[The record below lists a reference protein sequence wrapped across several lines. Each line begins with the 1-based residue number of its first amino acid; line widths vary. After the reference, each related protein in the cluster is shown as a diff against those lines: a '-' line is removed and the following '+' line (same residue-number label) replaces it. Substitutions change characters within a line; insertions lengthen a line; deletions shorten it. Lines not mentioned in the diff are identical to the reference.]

1 MRRVYLMY
9 CGRQVCKPVPRIMI
23 GLVLAL
29 ALVGSVSV
37 VNVLSNAFNV
47 AGFGGLLTFALA
59 AFTHAAPVVQVVTA
73 ALAGMIVWAA
83 YDTSRHFKLV
93 TQN

>member
-1 MRRVYLMY
+1 MY

-29 ALVGSVSV
+29 ALIGSVSI

-47 AGFGGLLTFALA
+47 AGFGGLVTFVMT
-59 AFTHAAPVVQVVTA
+59 AFVQAAPVVQVVTL
-73 ALAGMIVWAA
+73 ALAGMIAWAA

-93 TQN
+93 VQN